1 MLASATTLIKPT
13 RPTSA
18 VFTLG
23 KSSLWSASLLA
34 AGGLFVL
41 YHGFIFH
48 GCIGVG
54 IALLFGTTQKGV
66 ELDIQAQRYRFFT
79 LIIGFRIGSW
89 ETLPNVQRVVMK
101 YYSDLVTHGKP
112 GRMRTD
118 SDRRYI
124 IMFSVPNSTQGV
136 IIHETYGYE
145 SAMNLTKSLADFLG
159 VEAKVYDK
167 VG

>member
-1 MLASATTLIKPT
+1 MIASPTTLINST

-18 VFTLG
+18 VLTLG

-34 AGGLFVL
+34 IGGLFVL
-41 YHGFIFH
+41 YHGFVFH

-54 IALLFGTTQKGV
+54 VALLFGTTQKGV

-89 ETLPNVQRVVMK
+89 EPLPNIQRVVMK
-101 YYSDLVTHGKP
+101 YYSDLVTHGRP

-124 IMFSVPNSTQGV
+124 VMLSVPNSTQGI

-145 SAMNLTKSLADFLG
+145 PAMKLTQALADFLG
-159 VEAKVYDK
+159 VEVKVYDK
-167 VG
+167 IG